1 MLDFTLQLN
10 KTNKDKHD
18 AKKIFSQSRKKNTYV
33 IDQKQSQPWDSLKR
47 SPRTMQLKKSPAKS
61 PAYI

>member
-1 MLDFTLQLN
+1 MTLLCN
-10 KTNKDKHD
+10 LTKPTRINMTPKNYSH
-18 AKKIFSQSRKKNTYV
+18 SREKNTYV
-33 IDQKQSQPWDSLKR
+33 IDQKQSHPWDFLKR

>member
-18 AKKIFSQSRKKNTYV
+18 AKKIFSQNTYV
-33 IDQKQSQPWDSLKR
+33 IDQKQSQPWDFLKR

>member
-18 AKKIFSQSRKKNTYV
+18 AKKLFSQNTYV
-33 IDQKQSQPWDSLKR
+33 IDQKQSQPWDFPQTQS
-47 SPRTMQLKKSPAKS
+47 
-61 PAYI
+61 

>member
-18 AKKIFSQSRKKNTYV
+18 VKKLFSQNTYV
-33 IDQKQSQPWDSLKR
+33 IDQKQSQPNAVLELNISTRVALTSLR
-47 SPRTMQLKKSPAKS
+47 NDLG
-61 PAYI
+61 IIVI